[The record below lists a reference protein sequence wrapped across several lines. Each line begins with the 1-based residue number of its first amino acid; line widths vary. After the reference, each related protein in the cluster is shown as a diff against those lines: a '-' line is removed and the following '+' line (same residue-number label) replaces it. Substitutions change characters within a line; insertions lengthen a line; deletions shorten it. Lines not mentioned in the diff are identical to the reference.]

1 MTEDLKAFLKSR
13 LSAQYDGDV
22 KTGDPFSLGL
32 DVAQLQVSVGCGN
45 ALSTRIESLQKA
57 RMHKNIELGFH
68 NLLLLNYI
76 FDCNLHLYTLL

>member
-45 ALSTRIESLQKA
+45 AKITHFE
-57 RMHKNIELGFH
+57 G
-68 NLLLLNYI
+68 I
-76 FDCNLHLYTLL
+76 FFKMRSILDQINAL